1 MEEVQATYAKELSIA
16 GLKANDIAKIKAAE
30 ADAIRKINNQLIDDE
45 RKAADETMKSWE
57 SAAQTIQGA
66 FNSQLRGLLEGTTTW
81 KQAMGKIF
89 EDLTIKIIEEVERQ
103 VVHWVIGEATKTTAT
118 VTGNEAR
125 TAADAAGASVGLG
138 MQAASILKSIFGS
151 GAETFAGVFGFLSPI
166 MGPAAAGP
174 AAASQAAVLA
184 TAGAVA
190 SADIGMWQVPGDQ
203 LAMIHHNELVMPA
216 GQAAAFRQMLTSNA
230 GGGASGGGSGAGG
243 GITLNVQAMDA
254 ASFTNFL
261 NKNGAV
267 LAKALNNATRM
278 NPSLRAATP

>member
-1 MEEVQATYAKELSIA
+1 
-16 GLKANDIAKIKAAE
+16 
-30 ADAIRKINNQLIDDE
+30 
-45 RKAADETMKSWE
+45 
-57 SAAQTIQGA
+57 
-66 FNSQLRGLLEGTTTW
+66 
-81 KQAMGKIF
+81 
-89 EDLTIKIIEEVERQ
+89 
-103 VVHWVIGEATKTTAT
+103 
-118 VTGNEAR
+118 
-125 TAADAAGASVGLG
+125 
-138 MQAASILKSIFGS
+138 
-151 GAETFAGVFGFLSPI
+151 